1 MMLKRQQLFVIL
13 ALALPISLALPTGA
27 SALDSASP
35 NPKVTWSS
43 INTAPQSWIRGE
55 PNRLF
60 ECVSN
65 ASSAVLSMKDG
76 AQWREITRVSAML
89 DKKLCTDA
97 ANPYIL
103 KYQFTIQAPS
113 RGAGNF
119 PGTRA
124 GLVIF
129 RIQSGGATRMS
140 SAALYANRESAD
152 SDQMDGHALESDDS
166 TPSSSANAPAPAPA
180 PAGSNPA
187 PVAQPNQNN
196 GATTSAAPASA
207 PTQPQSKSIL
217 KSFPSC
223 KINGVAL
230 TGRAKVVSAG
240 GQIKVRVVPGV
251 ADFGVRTADRSTGK
265 CGEWRFVST
274 QADFTVEIVDSGED
288 FTISFSMRP
297 GPR

>member
-1 MMLKRQQLFVIL
+1 MLKRARLIVIL

-43 INTAPQSWIRGE
+43 INTAPQSWIRGV

-76 AQWREITRVSAML
+76 AQWREITRVSAAL
-89 DKKLCTDA
+89 DKKLCADA

-140 SAALYANRESAD
+140 SAALYANREAAD
-152 SDQMDGHALESDDS
+152 SDEMDGHALENDEAS
-166 TPSSSANAPAPAPA
+166 PPVPAV
-180 PAGSNPA
+180 SNPA
-187 PVAQPNQNN
+187 PVAQPNQNS
-196 GATTSAAPASA
+196 GAATSAAPASA

-223 KINGVAL
+223 KFNGVAL

>member
-1 MMLKRQQLFVIL
+1 MMLKRARLIVIL

-43 INTAPQSWIRGE
+43 INTAPQSWIRGV

-76 AQWREITRVSAML
+76 AQWREITRVSAAL
-89 DKKLCTDA
+89 DKKLCADA

-140 SAALYANRESAD
+140 SAALYANREAAD
-152 SDQMDGHALESDDS
+152 SDEMDGHALENDEAS
-166 TPSSSANAPAPAPA
+166 PPVPAV
-180 PAGSNPA
+180 SNPA
-187 PVAQPNQNN
+187 PVAQPNQNS
-196 GATTSAAPASA
+196 GAATSAAPASA

-223 KINGVAL
+223 KFNGVAL
-230 TGRAKVVSAG
+230 SGRAKVVSAG

>member
-1 MMLKRQQLFVIL
+1 MMLKRARLIVIL

-43 INTAPQSWIRGE
+43 INTAPQSWIRGV

-60 ECVSN
+60 ECVSD
-65 ASSAVLSMKDG
+65 ASTAVLSMKDG
-76 AQWREITRVSAML
+76 AQWREITRVSAAL
-89 DKKLCTDA
+89 DKKLCADA

-140 SAALYANRESAD
+140 SAALYANREAAD
-152 SDQMDGHALESDDS
+152 SDEMDGHALENDEAS
-166 TPSSSANAPAPAPA
+166 PPVSAV
-180 PAGSNPA
+180 SNPA
-187 PVAQPNQNN
+187 PVAQPNQNS
-196 GATTSAAPASA
+196 GAATSAAPASA

-223 KINGVAL
+223 KFNGVAL

>member
-1 MMLKRQQLFVIL
+1 MSKRTRLIVIF
-13 ALALPISLALPTGA
+13 ALAIPISLALPTGA

-35 NPKVTWSS
+35 NPKITWSS

-60 ECVSN
+60 ECVSS

-89 DKKLCTDA
+89 DKKICTDA

-152 SDQMDGHALESDDS
+152 SDQMDGHALENDEAS
-166 TPSSSANAPAPAPA
+166 PPVPAV
-180 PAGSNPA
+180 SNPV
-187 PVAQPNQNN
+187 PVYQPNQNN

-207 PTQPQSKSIL
+207 PAQPQSKSIL

>member
-1 MMLKRQQLFVIL
+1 MMLKRARLIVIL

-43 INTAPQSWIRGE
+43 INTAPQSWIRGV

-76 AQWREITRVSAML
+76 AQWREITRVSAAL
-89 DKKLCTDA
+89 DKKLCADA

-140 SAALYANRESAD
+140 SAALYANREAAD
-152 SDQMDGHALESDDS
+152 SDEMDGHALENDEAS
-166 TPSSSANAPAPAPA
+166 PPVPAV
-180 PAGSNPA
+180 SNPA
-187 PVAQPNQNN
+187 PVAQPNQNS
-196 GATTSAAPASA
+196 GAATSAAPASA

-223 KINGVAL
+223 KFNGVAL

>member
-1 MMLKRQQLFVIL
+1 MMLKRARLIVIL

-43 INTAPQSWIRGE
+43 INTAPQSWIRGV

-60 ECVSN
+60 ECVSD
-65 ASSAVLSMKDG
+65 ASTAVLSMKDG
-76 AQWREITRVSAML
+76 AQWREITRVSAAL
-89 DKKLCTDA
+89 DKKLCADA

-140 SAALYANRESAD
+140 SAALYANREAAD
-152 SDQMDGHALESDDS
+152 SDEMDGHALENDEAS
-166 TPSSSANAPAPAPA
+166 PPVSAV
-180 PAGSNPA
+180 SNPA
-187 PVAQPNQNN
+187 PVAQPNQNS
-196 GATTSAAPASA
+196 GAATSAAPDSA

-223 KINGVAL
+223 KFNGVAL

>member
-1 MMLKRQQLFVIL
+1 MLKRARLIVIL

-43 INTAPQSWIRGE
+43 INTAPQSWIRGV

-65 ASSAVLSMKDG
+65 ASTAVLSMKDG
-76 AQWREITRVSAML
+76 AQWREITRVSAAL
-89 DKKLCTDA
+89 DKKLCADA

-140 SAALYANRESAD
+140 SAALYANREAAD
-152 SDQMDGHALESDDS
+152 SDEMDGHALENDEAS
-166 TPSSSANAPAPAPA
+166 PPVSAV
-180 PAGSNPA
+180 SNPA
-187 PVAQPNQNN
+187 PVAQPNQNS
-196 GATTSAAPASA
+196 GAATSAAPASA

-223 KINGVAL
+223 KFNGVAL

>member
-1 MMLKRQQLFVIL
+1 MMLKRARLIVIL

-43 INTAPQSWIRGE
+43 INTAPQSWIRGV

-76 AQWREITRVSAML
+76 AQWREITRVSAAL
-89 DKKLCTDA
+89 DKKLCADA

-140 SAALYANRESAD
+140 SAALYANREAAD
-152 SDQMDGHALESDDS
+152 SDEMDGHALENDEAS
-166 TPSSSANAPAPAPA
+166 PPVPAV
-180 PAGSNPA
+180 SNPA
-187 PVAQPNQNN
+187 PVAQPNQNS
-196 GATTSAAPASA
+196 GAATSAAPASA
-207 PTQPQSKSIL
+207 PTQPQSKS
-217 KSFPSC
+217 KF
-223 KINGVAL
+223 NGVAL

>member
-1 MMLKRQQLFVIL
+1 
-13 ALALPISLALPTGA
+13 
-27 SALDSASP
+27 
-35 NPKVTWSS
+35 
-43 INTAPQSWIRGE
+43 
-55 PNRLF
+55 
-60 ECVSN
+60 
-65 ASSAVLSMKDG
+65 MKDG
-76 AQWREITRVSAML
+76 AQWREITRVSAAL
-89 DKKLCTDA
+89 DKKLCADA

-140 SAALYANRESAD
+140 SAALYANREAAD
-152 SDQMDGHALESDDS
+152 SDEMDGHALENDEAS
-166 TPSSSANAPAPAPA
+166 PPVPAV
-180 PAGSNPA
+180 SNPA
-187 PVAQPNQNN
+187 PVAQPNQNS
-196 GATTSAAPASA
+196 GAATSAAPASA

-223 KINGVAL
+223 KFNVVAL

>member
-1 MMLKRQQLFVIL
+1 MMLKHERLIVIL

-43 INTAPQSWIRGE
+43 INTAPQSWIRGV

-76 AQWREITRVSAML
+76 AQWREITRVSAAL
-89 DKKLCTDA
+89 DKKLCADA

-140 SAALYANRESAD
+140 SAALYANREAAD
-152 SDQMDGHALESDDS
+152 SDEMDGHALENDEAS
-166 TPSSSANAPAPAPA
+166 PPVPAV
-180 PAGSNPA
+180 SNPA
-187 PVAQPNQNN
+187 PVAQPNQNS
-196 GATTSAAPASA
+196 GAATSAAPASA

-223 KINGVAL
+223 KFNGVAL

>member
-1 MMLKRQQLFVIL
+1 MMLKRARLIVIL

-43 INTAPQSWIRGE
+43 INTAPQSWIRGV

-76 AQWREITRVSAML
+76 AQWREITRVSAVL
-89 DKKLCTDA
+89 DKKLCADA

-140 SAALYANRESAD
+140 SAALYANREAAD
-152 SDQMDGHALESDDS
+152 SDEMDGHALENDEAS
-166 TPSSSANAPAPAPA
+166 PPVPAV
-180 PAGSNPA
+180 SNPA
-187 PVAQPNQNN
+187 PVAQPNQNS
-196 GATTSAAPASA
+196 GAATSAAPASA

-223 KINGVAL
+223 KFNGVAL

>member
-1 MMLKRQQLFVIL
+1 MMLKRARLIVIL

-43 INTAPQSWIRGE
+43 INTAPQSWIRGV

-65 ASSAVLSMKDG
+65 ASTAVLSMKDG
-76 AQWREITRVSAML
+76 AQWREITRVSAAL
-89 DKKLCTDA
+89 DKKLCADA

-140 SAALYANRESAD
+140 SAALYANREAAD
-152 SDQMDGHALESDDS
+152 SDEMDGHALENDEAS
-166 TPSSSANAPAPAPA
+166 PPVSAV
-180 PAGSNPA
+180 SNPA
-187 PVAQPNQNN
+187 PVAQPNQNS
-196 GATTSAAPASA
+196 GAATSAAPASA

-223 KINGVAL
+223 KFNGVAL

>member
-1 MMLKRQQLFVIL
+1 MMLRRARLIWIL

-27 SALDSASP
+27 SAFDSASP
-35 NPKVTWSS
+35 NPKVAWTS
-43 INTAPQSWIRGE
+43 INTAPQSWIRGV

-60 ECVSN
+60 ECVSG
-65 ASSAVLSMKDG
+65 ATTAVLSMKDG
-76 AQWREITRVSAML
+76 AQWREIARASASV
-89 DKKLCTDA
+89 DKKLCTDT

-140 SAALYANRESAD
+140 SAALYANREAAD
-152 SDQMDGHALESDDS
+152 SDEMDGHALENDEA
-166 TPSSSANAPAPAPA
+166 SSPLPAAP
-180 PAGSNPA
+180 NPA
-187 PVAQPNQNN
+187 PIAQPNQNS
-196 GATTSAAPASA
+196 GAVNSAASPAA
-207 PTQPQSKSIL
+207 PNQPQSKSIL
-217 KSFPSC
+217 KSFPAC
-223 KINGVAL
+223 KFNGVTL

-251 ADFGVRTADRSTGK
+251 ADFGVRTADRPGGK